1 MKTISS
7 LLPLAAALGT
17 LGLVCGCSKQAD
29 ADTPQPTLA
38 DNRLPVRTQPAAT
51 GAFVRSVRVQGT
63 LESVNSAIVSARI
76 DGPLLTVDVD
86 LGDAVQAGVTR
97 LFSVD
102 PVEVSNNVVVARE
115 VLATAKAQVT
125 VAEAQLQRAE
135 AVAEKAKRDAERYER
150 LHKEGRVSDNE
161 AEQAEL
167 NARTATADTAVQS
180 ANLQLSRQRVSQ
192 YRAEL
197 AIAERE
203 LSDAVLLA
211 PIDGIV
217 NARNLEPGE
226 QVSTGTAVI
235 TINGTKELKAMA
247 YLPAQYYSEVK
258 PGSTTARLTVGGK
271 TLKDAVISAK
281 SPAVDPRL
289 RTFEIK
295 ALLPGSDIAVPGAMA
310 DFEIILEERNGLSV
324 PESAVLNRAAGTL
337 VFVDN
342 GDGTARA
349 CPVTTGLRTEGR
361 MEILSGLSEG
371 DAVIVKGQ
379 TQLYD
384 GRRIDAAPLE
394 ADAPAA
400 DGTGAEVAE
409 AR

>member
-135 AVAEKAKRDAERYER
+135 AVAEVGNIFRTFGLRVGISAGAAVLAARAVAE
-150 LHKEGRVSDNE
+150 KEGGKV
-161 AEQAEL
+161 
-167 NARTATADTAVQS
+167 
-180 ANLQLSRQRVSQ
+180 
-192 YRAEL
+192 L
-197 AIAERE
+197 AILPDRGDRYPDE
-203 LSDAVLLA
+203 LY
-211 PIDGIV
+211 
-217 NARNLEPGE
+217 
-226 QVSTGTAVI
+226 
-235 TINGTKELKAMA
+235 K
-247 YLPAQYYSEVK
+247 
-258 PGSTTARLTVGGK
+258 
-271 TLKDAVISAK
+271 
-281 SPAVDPRL
+281 
-289 RTFEIK
+289 
-295 ALLPGSDIAVPGAMA
+295 
-310 DFEIILEERNGLSV
+310 
-324 PESAVLNRAAGTL
+324 
-337 VFVDN
+337 
-342 GDGTARA
+342 
-349 CPVTTGLRTEGR
+349 
-361 MEILSGLSEG
+361 
-371 DAVIVKGQ
+371 
-379 TQLYD
+379 
-384 GRRIDAAPLE
+384 
-394 ADAPAA
+394 
-400 DGTGAEVAE
+400 
-409 AR
+409 